1 MVRQMLTGN
10 ASAAWG
16 VRLAE
21 VDYIPAFPITPQTE
35 IIESLA
41 KWIGEGEMDARFV
54 TMDSEHSM
62 ITAAGAASA
71 TGVRV
76 FTATSSQGLLY
87 GFEMLYTVAGW
98 RIPLVMVN
106 VSRGLSAPITLEADH
121 NDILA
126 ARDCGFLQIHCE
138 TCQEVL
144 DSILMAYRIAEDER
158 ILLPVMVNMDGFQL
172 SFTREPVEIPDIENV
187 RRFLPAY
194 QPRHAFFN
202 ASQPMAQGIAVLGGP
217 VYSYFKYQMHLASR
231 KGLEVYKEVAGEFE
245 EVFGRRHDTV
255 EEYMTDD
262 ADYLLIMTNSFSTLG
277 KAAVKRARE
286 NGIKAGLLRLRL
298 IRPFPDEDIRK
309 ALRGRKGVAVIDQN
323 ISVGK
328 GGILYQEIAGA
339 LYNEKE
345 RPLLLSFIGGLGGKN
360 ISPGEF
366 EFIFDSIIRAAEIG
380 EVQEPTLLY
389 TAAEL
394 KEMERLKKIAGKTFD
409 PQITQITQITQI

>member
-10 ASAAWG
+10 TAAAWG

-87 GFEMLYTVAGW
+87 GFEMLYTVGGW
-98 RIPLVMVN
+98 RVPLVMVN
-106 VSRGLSAPITLEADH
+106 VSRGVSAPITLEADH

-144 DSILMAYRIAEDER
+144 DSILIAYRMAEDER

-172 SFTREPVEIPDIENV
+172 SFTREPVDIPEIENV
-187 RRFLPAY
+187 RSFLPPY
-194 QPRHAFFN
+194 QPGHASFK

-231 KGLEVYKEVAGEFE
+231 RGLEVYKEVAGKFE
-245 EVFGRRHDTV
+245 DVFGRRHDVV
-255 EEYMTDD
+255 ERYMTDD

-277 KAAVKRARE
+277 KAAVKIARE
-286 NGIKAGLLRLRL
+286 KGVKAGLLRLRL
-298 IRPFPDEDIRK
+298 IRPFPDDDIRN
-309 ALRGRKGVAVIDQN
+309 ALRGRKAVAVIDQN

-328 GGILYQEIAGA
+328 GGILFQEVAGA
-339 LYNEKE
+339 LYNENE

-366 EFIFDSIIRAAEIG
+366 EFIFESIIRAADTG
-380 EVQEPTLLY
+380 EVPEPALLF
-389 TAAEL
+389 TEAEM
-394 KEMERLKKIAGKTFD
+394 KEMERLKKIAGKG
-409 PQITQITQITQI
+409 

>member
-35 IIESLA
+35 IIESLSR
-41 KWIGEGEMDARFV
+41 WICDGEMDARFV
-54 TMDSEHSM
+54 TVDSEHSM

-98 RIPLVMVN
+98 RVPLVMVN
-106 VSRGLSAPITLEADH
+106 VSRGVSAPITLEADH

-126 ARDCGFLQIHCE
+126 ARDSGFLQIHCE

-144 DSILMAYRIAEDER
+144 DSVLMAYRLAEDER
-158 ILLPVMVNMDGFQL
+158 ILLPVFVNMDGFQL
-172 SFTREPVEIPDIENV
+172 SFTREPVEIPEIEDV
-187 RRFLPAY
+187 RSFLPTY
-194 QPRHAFFN
+194 QPKHAIFK

-217 VYSYFKYQMHLASR
+217 VYSYFKYQMHLANR
-231 KGLEVYKEVAGEFE
+231 KGLDVYKEVSKEFE
-245 EVFGRRHDTV
+245 GVFGRRYDAV
-255 EEYMTDD
+255 EGYMTDD
-262 ADYLLIMTNSFSTLG
+262 AEYLLIMTNSFSTLG
-277 KAAVKRARE
+277 KAAVKKARE
-286 NGIKAGLLRLRL
+286 RGIKAGLLRLRL
-298 IRPFPDEDIRK
+298 IRPFPDDDIKNALKGKK
-309 ALRGRKGVAVIDQN
+309 AASVIDQN

-328 GGILYQEIAGA
+328 GGILYSEIAGV
-339 LYNEKE
+339 LCNEKE

-366 EFIFDSIIRAAEIG
+366 EFIFDSMIKAADTG
-380 EVQEPTLLY
+380 EVPAPQLLY
-389 TAAEL
+389 TEAEW
-394 KEMERLKKIAGKTFD
+394 KEMERLKKIAGKG
-409 PQITQITQITQI
+409 

>member
-35 IIESLA
+35 IIENLA
-41 KWIGEGEMDARFV
+41 KWIGNGEMDTRFV

-98 RIPLVMVN
+98 RVPLVMVN
-106 VSRGLSAPITLEADH
+106 VSRAVSAPITLEADH

-126 ARDCGFLQIHCE
+126 ARDSGFLQIHCE

-144 DSILMAYRIAEDER
+144 DSILMAYRMAEDKR
-158 ILLPVMVNMDGFQL
+158 ILLPVIVNMDGFQL
-172 SFTREPVEIPDIENV
+172 SFTREPVEIPVIEDV
-187 RRFLPAY
+187 RKFLPPY
-194 QPRHAFFN
+194 HPQHAFFN
-202 ASQPMAQGIAVLGGP
+202 ASQPMAQGVAVLGGP
-217 VYSYFKYQMHLASR
+217 IYSYFKYQMHLASR
-231 KGLEVYKEVAGEFE
+231 NGLEIYKEVAGEFE
-245 EVFGRRHDTV
+245 EIFGRRHDAV
-255 EEYMTDD
+255 EEYLTDD
-262 ADYLLIMTNSFSTLG
+262 ADYLLLMTNSFSTLG

-286 NGIKAGLLRLRL
+286 RGIKAGLLRLKL
-298 IRPFPDEDIRK
+298 IRPFPDDDIIK
-309 ALRGRKGVAVIDQN
+309 ALRGRNGVAVIDQN

-328 GGILYQEIAGA
+328 GGILYQEVAGA

-360 ISPGEF
+360 ISPDEF
-366 EFIFDSIIRAAEIG
+366 EFIFESMEKAVKTGKIPDT
-380 EVQEPTLLY
+380 QLLY
-389 TAAEL
+389 TEAEM
-394 KEMERLKKIAGKTFD
+394 KEMERLKKIAGKC
-409 PQITQITQITQI
+409 

>member
-10 ASAAWG
+10 VSAAWG

-41 KWIGEGEMDARFV
+41 KWIEEGEMDARFV

-98 RIPLVMVN
+98 RVPLVMVN
-106 VSRGLSAPITLEADH
+106 VSRAVSAPITLEADH

-194 QPRHAFFN
+194 QPRHAFFK

-262 ADYLLIMTNSFSTLG
+262 ADYLLVMTNSFSTLG
-277 KAAVKRARE
+277 KAAVKLARE

-309 ALRGRKGVAVIDQN
+309 ALRSRKGVAVIDQN

-328 GGILYQEIAGA
+328 GGILYSEIASTIC
-339 LYNEKE
+339 NEKE

-366 EFIFDSIIRAAEIG
+366 EFIFERMEEAVKAGKVPDT
-380 EVQEPTLLY
+380 QLLY
-389 TAAEL
+389 TEAEM
-394 KEMERLKKIAGKTFD
+394 KEMERLKKIAGKNND
-409 PQITQITQITQI
+409 

>member
-98 RIPLVMVN
+98 RVPLVMVN
-106 VSRGLSAPITLEADH
+106 VSRAVSAPITLEADH

-262 ADYLLIMTNSFSTLG
+262 ADYLLVMTNSFSTLG

-309 ALRGRKGVAVIDQN
+309 ALRSRKGVAVIDQN

-328 GGILYQEIAGA
+328 GGILYSEIASTIC
-339 LYNEKE
+339 NEKE

-366 EFIFDSIIRAAEIG
+366 EFIFERMEEAVKAGKVPDT
-380 EVQEPTLLY
+380 QLLY
-389 TAAEL
+389 TEAEM
-394 KEMERLKKIAGKTFD
+394 KEMERLKKIAGKNND
-409 PQITQITQITQI
+409 